1 MKIQLNS
8 MAVRYQQ
15 VRCQIKIIACL
26 RRNWLVQFDISDWS
40 HCILRHLPMLS
51 LPYLDWTIQNKGI
64 IQTSFKKFN
73 EGSCECY
80 NPWLGETFQEHQGD
94 PGKTCPTFCYVD
106 CLGGC
111 LDIKPAQEGG
121 RCFSEEACKYG
132 KFIHMLI
139 VLSKRII
146 LLMMTISRHFAKI
159 SISISFLSIS

>member
-1 MKIQLNS
+1 MFAKVESCLYFLAIL
-8 MAVRYQQ
+8 VRADKETDDNPAQQ
-15 VRCQIKIIACL
+15 YGSEIPAG
-26 RRNWLVQFDISDWS
+26 DISDWS

-64 IQTSFKKFN
+64 IQTWFKKFI

-132 KFIHMLI
+132 KFIHMSNCL
-139 VLSKRII
+139 VKKNNLVNDD
-146 LLMMTISRHFAKI
+146 HFQTFCKDI
-159 SISISFLSIS
+159 H